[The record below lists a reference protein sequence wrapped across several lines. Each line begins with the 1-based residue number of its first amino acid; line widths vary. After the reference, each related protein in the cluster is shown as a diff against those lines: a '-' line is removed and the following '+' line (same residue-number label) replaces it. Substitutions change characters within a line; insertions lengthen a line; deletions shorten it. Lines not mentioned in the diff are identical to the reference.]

1 MPSVPVDF
9 LALSCFRGV
18 CSSFRMR
25 PFSITTSSDLLLRLS
40 LHSSCFSLS
49 FSDDRNVTNIPIIVS
64 ESVCCLLVCQQS
76 FNLYRCCWA
85 SIASTFII
93 QLLGEFLRWVLFLPP
108 AWSVINPPVE
118 LPGRCSSMACNPSLI
133 RGMHLCAALRMT
145 ALKSPATLLISPTRI
160 SAEVI
165 Q

>member
-9 LALSCFRGV
+9 LALSCFRGI

-49 FSDDRNVTNIPIIVS
+49 FSADMNSTNIPIIVS

-76 FNLYRCCWA
+76 FILYRCCWA
-85 SIASTFII
+85 SVASAFII
-93 QLLGEFLRWVLFLPP
+93 QLLGEFPKLFQVERCSFLLPACPPVLDLGFKELGFGLLERDVVFLRWVCFCLPP
-108 AWSVINPPVE
+108 G
-118 LPGRCSSMACNPSLI
+118 L
-133 RGMHLCAALRMT
+133 
-145 ALKSPATLLISPTRI
+145 
-160 SAEVI
+160 
-165 Q
+165 